1 LLDSVNEWGRYG
13 GVWCKR
19 VQFLVMGELKRIKTS
34 SLKSL
39 ILASLPM
46 EYTSSF
52 VKAIVG
58 ATMRF

>member
-1 LLDSVNEWGRYG
+1 M
-13 GVWCKR
+13 GVVGKR

-46 EYTSSF
+46 E
-52 VKAIVG
+52 
-58 ATMRF
+58 